1 MKMKKLLKHFMVSLL
16 MVLNLN
22 IQQYKDLSVSFE
34 KMEDS
39 ILRVTEQYKNRWIGL
54 DLIAILYFVLTKS

>member
-1 MKMKKLLKHFMVSLL
+1 MKKLQKHFMVSLL

-39 ILRVTEQYKNRWIGL
+39 ILRVIEQYKNRRIGL
-54 DLIAILYFVLTKS
+54 DWIAILYFVFTKS

>member
-1 MKMKKLLKHFMVSLL
+1 MKKLQKHFMVSLL

-39 ILRVTEQYKNRWIGL
+39 ILRVIEQYKNRRIGL
-54 DLIAILYFVLTKS
+54 DWIAILYFELTKS

>member
-1 MKMKKLLKHFMVSLL
+1 MKKLQKHFMVSLL

-39 ILRVTEQYKNRWIGL
+39 ILRVIEQYKNRRIGL
-54 DLIAILYFVLTKS
+54 DWIAILYFEWTKS

>member
-1 MKMKKLLKHFMVSLL
+1 MVSLL

-39 ILRVTEQYKNRWIGL
+39 ILRVIEQYKNRRIGL
-54 DLIAILYFVLTKS
+54 DWIAILYFVLTKS

>member
-1 MKMKKLLKHFMVSLL
+1 MKKLQKHFMVSLL

-22 IQQYKDLSVSFE
+22 IQQYNDLSVSFE

-39 ILRVTEQYKNRWIGL
+39 ILRVIEQYKNRRIGL
-54 DLIAILYFVLTKS
+54 DWIAILYFEWTKS

>member
-1 MKMKKLLKHFMVSLL
+1 MKKLQKHFMVSLL

-22 IQQYKDLSVSFE
+22 IQQYNDLSVSFE

-39 ILRVTEQYKNRWIGL
+39 ILRVIEQYKNRRIGL
-54 DLIAILYFVLTKS
+54 DWIAILYFEWTKT

>member
-1 MKMKKLLKHFMVSLL
+1 MKKLQKHFMVSLL

-22 IQQYKDLSVSFE
+22 IQQCNDLSVSFE

-39 ILRVTEQYKNRWIGL
+39 ILRVIEQYKNRRIGL
-54 DLIAILYFVLTKS
+54 DWIAILYFEWTKS